1 MRYPLLSD
9 MTKQISKDFGV
20 LIEDGEDAGIA
31 LRCF

>member
-9 MTKQISKDFGV
+9 LTKEISKAYGV

-31 LRCF
+31 LR